1 MSRDTADL
9 PEGIEV
15 PEAFARDD
23 RLRQWF
29 ITGVHDG
36 VDDIGMPRAN
46 GFSHSHEPDA
56 WEAYQAGYM
65 AGLRWRREPPD
76 TLMEEDGRD

>member
-1 MSRDTADL
+1 MSRNRDNL

-15 PEAFARDD
+15 PETFAGEE

-36 VDDIGMPRAN
+36 IDEMGLPREN

-56 WEAYQAGYM
+56 WQAYRAGYE
-65 AGLRWRREPPD
+65 AGRRWRREPPD
-76 TLMEEDGRD
+76 TLMEEDEPR